1 MHSVTVCIE
10 NVELL
15 QKEGNYL
22 KNKETKRYET
32 NLQKKISSH
41 SGRLGTSG
49 LIYLTTTIFNKIA
62 IQGPDVK
69 WTSTPLSYRESKIF
83 SSMCHP
89 PPEICVNLV
98 FKHIHTASSNTIC
111 R

>member
-32 NLQKKISSH
+32 NLQKKIS
-41 SGRLGTSG
+41 
-49 LIYLTTTIFNKIA
+49 F
-62 IQGPDVK
+62 P
-69 WTSTPLSYRESKIF
+69 
-83 SSMCHP
+83 
-89 PPEICVNLV
+89 
-98 FKHIHTASSNTIC
+98 
-111 R
+111 